1 MERDDWLFS
10 ESSDTI
16 EPCSN
21 SSSFQFPGSG
31 DCIAFRWCLRRKPGR
46 LSLHACTRTLEY
58 WTRDALLRLCS
69 TRNDSPTRMTI
80 KIDPNWPQRI
90 AILGVGLLGGSVAL
104 SIRRQRPSVVIVGTA
119 RDQTKCQRLVEKRI
133 VDQATT
139 SIPTACHQADVIVVA
154 SPVDQIVPLVIAAA
168 AACGDD
174 CLITDVGSTKA
185 RIVQLVEQDATAAP
199 KFVAAHPIAG
209 SEKTGFEHSTADLF
223 DGKAVII
230 TPSEKNP
237 AHQIDK
243 ASHFWRLVGSQ
254 IISMNASDHDTHLA
268 SISHV
273 PHLVSALVARM
284 ATAQSRPLAGS
295 GWEDITRVAAG
306 DPTMWTAICQQ
317 NRPAIL
323 RELER
328 LAGELDVLRQT
339 LEQPE
344 QAIHAW
350 LSEAKRIKQ
359 QS

>member
-1 MERDDWLFS
+1 MV
-10 ESSDTI
+10 
-16 EPCSN
+16 P
-21 SSSFQFPGSG
+21 
-31 DCIAFRWCLRRKPGR
+31 A
-46 LSLHACTRTLEY
+46 
-58 WTRDALLRLCS
+58 LRL
-69 TRNDSPTRMTI
+69 RPTSDDLPPRMTI
-80 KIDPNWPQRI
+80 DIDQNWPQCVT
-90 AILGVGLLGGSVAL
+90 ILGVGLLGGSVAL
-104 SIRRQRPSVVIVGTA
+104 SIRRQRPGVVIVGTA
-119 RDQTKCQRLVEKRI
+119 RDQTKCQRLVAQRI

-139 SIPTACHQADVIVVA
+139 SIATACQQSDVIVVA
-154 SPVDQIVPLVIAAA
+154 SPVDQIVPMVIAAA
-168 AACGDD
+168 AASGED

-185 RIVQLVEQDATAAP
+185 RIVEQVAQDATAAR

-237 AHQIDK
+237 SHQIDK
-243 ASHFWRLVGSQ
+243 ASHFWRLIGSQ
-254 IISMNASDHDTHLA
+254 VIRMDATEHDDHLA

-317 NRPAIL
+317 NRSAIL

-328 LAGELDVLRQT
+328 LAGELDLLRRT
-339 LEQPE
+339 LQQPE
-344 QAIHAW
+344 QAIHDW